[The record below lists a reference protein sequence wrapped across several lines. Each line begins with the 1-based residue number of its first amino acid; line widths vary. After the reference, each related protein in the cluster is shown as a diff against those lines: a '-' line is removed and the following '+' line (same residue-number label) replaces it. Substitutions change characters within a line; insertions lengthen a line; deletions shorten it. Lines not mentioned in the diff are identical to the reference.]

1 MIKYLIALGIGY
13 FLYKFL
19 KPQFDTFGG
28 KRPKKHSG
36 KYSIHYKEEDIQ
48 EADFEDIDNNE

>member
-13 FLYKFL
+13 FLYRFL
-19 KPQFDTFGG
+19 KPQFDALGG
-28 KRPKKHSG
+28 TRSKKHTG
-36 KYSIHYKEEDIQ
+36 KDFIHYKEEDIQ